1 MRNEK
6 KSIGIN
12 EVRINWKGGEENVG
26 ERKWEKEK
34 KNQLENNWKTEKNLG
49 ER

>member
-12 EVRINWKGGEENVG
+12 EVRINWKRGEENVG
-26 ERKWEKEK
+26 ERINWWKG
-34 KNQLENNWKTEKNLG
+34 NN
-49 ER
+49 